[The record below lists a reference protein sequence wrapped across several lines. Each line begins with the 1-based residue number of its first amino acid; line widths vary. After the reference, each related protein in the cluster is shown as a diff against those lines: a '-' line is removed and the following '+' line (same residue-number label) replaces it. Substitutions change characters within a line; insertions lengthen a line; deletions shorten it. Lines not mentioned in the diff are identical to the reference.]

1 MLIPIAACIGL
12 GALSLLLPSEP
23 SYDPWAWFVWSRE
36 IAGLELDTDG
46 GPSWKPLPVLLL
58 AFAAPLGDDV
68 PVTLWIVLARAGAL
82 LGLVLAYRLAARF
95 AGGAPALRPPG
106 RTPGGLA

>member
-36 IAGLELDTDG
+36 IAHLELDTDG

-68 PVTLWIVLARAGAL
+68 PVTLWIALARAGAL
-82 LGLVLAYRLAARF
+82 LGLWRRGSP
-95 AGGAPALRPPG
+95 AGRRRCAPWPG
-106 RTPGGLA
+106 RPRPSAWR

>member
-36 IAGLELDTDG
+36 IAGLELGRPAERRT
-46 GPSWKPLPVLLL
+46 
-58 AFAAPLGDDV
+58 
-68 PVTLWIVLARAGAL
+68 LARTGSFDVYRRI
-82 LGLVLAYRLAARF
+82 GVSYRLFTPPLQGIHIRSRV
-95 AGGAPALRPPG
+95 AGSRGAG
-106 RTPGGLA
+106 